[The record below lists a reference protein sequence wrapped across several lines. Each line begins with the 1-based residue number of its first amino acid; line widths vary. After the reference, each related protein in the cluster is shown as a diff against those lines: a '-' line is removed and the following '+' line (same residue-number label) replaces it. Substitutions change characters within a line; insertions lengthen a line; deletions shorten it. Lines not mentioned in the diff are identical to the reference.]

1 MGELSPTRTHILQF
15 IRDFFEDKGYT
26 PTVRDIVK
34 GCGISSSSVVQYH
47 LNVLEK
53 QGHIRRD
60 PEVFRSIRLSD
71 VEQRKTIRVPLLGS
85 IAAGE
90 PIPVPTPDTWNDTA
104 QDILELTTDLTHG
117 EKELYALTVK
127 GTSMI
132 DALVD
137 DGDIVLMQKA
147 STAHDG
153 EMVAIWLKQ
162 EQEVTLK
169 RIYHEPGRIRLQ
181 PANKQVMPIYQPP
194 ENVEIQGK
202 VIGII
207 RRLGR

>member
-1 MGELSPTRTHILQF
+1 MRGVSDTRSRILDF
-15 IRDFFEDKGYT
+15 IRGFLDERGYA

-34 GCGISSSSVVQYH
+34 GCNISSSSVVQYH
-47 LNVLEK
+47 LNVLEE

-60 PEVFRSIRLSD
+60 PEVFRSIRLSGQ
-71 VEQRKTIRVPLLGS
+71 EQKTTVRVPVLGF

-90 PIPVPTPDTWNDTA
+90 PVPVPTSDTWSDTA
-104 QDILELTTDLTHG
+104 QEVLELSPELTQG
-117 EKELYALTVK
+117 EAGLYALTVK

-137 DGDIVLMQKA
+137 DGDIVLMRKA
-147 STAHDG
+147 STADDG
-153 EMVAIWLKQ
+153 EMVAAWLKD

-181 PANKQVMPIYQPP
+181 PANGHLAPIYEPP
-194 ENVEIQGK
+194 ENVEIQGRVVG
-202 VIGII
+202 VI
-207 RRLGR
+207 RKLG